1 MSADTTARF
10 FGAIAGR
17 YERSYAMGREE
28 SRQRM
33 TAVLRALPEPPAR
46 VLDLGVGTG
55 RELTALLDAG
65 HAPTGV
71 DISPAMLE
79 RCARRTRPVP
89 LVLADFWRPLPF
101 ADASFDAVV
110 ALHGTLAHSPDDA
123 AVALLARELAR
134 LVRGGGAWVSEV
146 PSPAWI
152 DAAASETAGGE
163 RSVRRT
169 GPLTCVY
176 EDRAAGVS
184 VEARILPEDAWR
196 SALGDRW
203 TVRVD
208 PIHEAEWLIV
218 ATRL

>member
-1 MSADTTARF
+1 MSADTAARF
-10 FGAIAGR
+10 FDAIAGR
-17 YERSYAMGREE
+17 YERSYALGSDE
-28 SRQRM
+28 SRRRM
-33 TAVLRALPEPPAR
+33 IAVVRELPGPPAR

-71 DISPAMLE
+71 DLSPAMLE

-89 LVLADFWRPLPF
+89 LVLADFWQPLPF
-101 ADASFDAVV
+101 ADGSFDAVV

-123 AVALLARELAR
+123 AVANLARDLAR
-134 LVRGGGAWVSEV
+134 LVRPGGTWVSEV
-146 PSPAWI
+146 PCPAWL
-152 DAAASETAGGE
+152 DVVAAAPQQGDRG
-163 RSVRRT
+163 VRRT

-184 VEARILPEDAWR
+184 VEARILPEAMWR

-203 TVRVD
+203 GVRID
-208 PIHEAEWLIV
+208 SIHEAEWLVV